1 MKIAIMKQVYTEPQ
15 TNVSL
20 VEAAGFICVSI
31 MKMSYQVEVD
41 EEDTQVEVEVDF
53 FQ

>member
-1 MKIAIMKQVYTEPQ
+1 MKKAIMKQVYTDPQ

-31 MKMSYQVEVD
+31 MKMSYSVEVD
-41 EEDTQVEVEVDF
+41 EETTENEVEVDF
-53 FQ
+53 FK

>member
-1 MKIAIMKQVYTEPQ
+1 MKQMKQTYTEPQ
-15 TNVSL
+15 TDIRL